1 MFLGQRVEF
10 FERDICY
17 VLLYM
22 DPTNNSIEIDRIKT
36 GKEIIETEKVKPN
49 KKGKSNCYISRINR

>member
-1 MFLGQRVEF
+1 
-10 FERDICY
+10 
-17 VLLYM
+17 M
-22 DPTNNSIEIDRIKT
+22 DPTDNTIEIDRIKT